1 MSKVEATWR
10 APGRVNFIGEHT
22 DYTGGFALPFAIT
35 EACTA
40 TATTTATASGALRIT
55 SAQRDEPVLL
65 ELAVLAPGS
74 GDWAGYAAGVIW
86 ALRERGVPVPALD
99 VAVDSTVPAGA
110 GLSSSAALTCAV
122 ATAVNDLL
130 ELELPRSELLEITRS
145 AENDFVGAPTGGL
158 DQLAA
163 LYATADHALF
173 CDMRSLHTE
182 QVPFKLSDHELTVL
196 VVDTRAAHA
205 HAGGE
210 YGERRAGCERA
221 AELLGVESLRD
232 ISLDD
237 LDDALARLSE
247 DKLQRYT
254 RHVVTENDRVLR
266 TVDRLRANDYPAVG
280 RLLTA
285 SHASLRDDYRVT
297 IPELDQ
303 AVAALLAAGAL
314 GARMTGGGFGG
325 SVIAL
330 LPEAA
335 VGEATRTVEARF
347 AAEGFRAPS
356 ATTMHAAAGA
366 HRV

>member
-1 MSKVEATWR
+1 VPKVEATWR

-22 DYTGGFALPFAIT
+22 DYSGGFALPFAIT
-35 EACTA
+35 AACTA
-40 TATTTATASGALRIT
+40 TVTTAAAAGALHIS
-55 SAQRDEPVLL
+55 SAQRDDPVVLD
-65 ELAVLAPGS
+65 LATLAPGA
-74 GDWAGYAAGVIW
+74 GEWAGYAAGVIW
-86 ALRERGVPVPALD
+86 ALHQRGVTVPALD
-99 VAVDSTVPAGA
+99 IAVDSTVPAGA

-130 ELELPRSELLEITRS
+130 DLDLALSDLLEITRS

-173 CDMRSLHTE
+173 CDMRALHTE
-182 QVPFKLSDHELTVL
+182 QVPFELTDHGLTVL

-221 AELLGVESLRD
+221 AALLGVRSLRD
-232 ISLDD
+232 ITPDD
-237 LDDALARLSE
+237 LDGALARLPDDE
-247 DKLQRYT
+247 LRRYT
-254 RHVVTENDRVLR
+254 RHVVTENARVLA
-266 TVDRLRANDYPAVG
+266 TVERLRAHEYEEAG

-297 IPELDQ
+297 IPELDV
-303 AVAALLAAGAL
+303 AVEVLLGAGAL

-330 LPEAA
+330 LAETRVADATSA
-335 VGEATRTVEARF
+335 VQARF
-347 AAEGFRAPS
+347 ADEGFRPPS
-356 ATTMHAAAGA
+356 ATTVHAAAGA